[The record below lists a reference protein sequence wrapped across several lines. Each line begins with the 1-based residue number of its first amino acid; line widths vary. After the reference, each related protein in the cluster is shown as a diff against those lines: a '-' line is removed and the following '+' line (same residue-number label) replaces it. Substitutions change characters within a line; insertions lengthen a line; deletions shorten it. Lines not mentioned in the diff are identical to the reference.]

1 VRDIAGALLLAGA
14 IFLLGWR
21 LGIRVAARPTA
32 LDQMA
37 QTLLQREEQT
47 LQATRALRES
57 EEQMRKIFD
66 EGPVGMSLLD
76 ADSRLVRVNSALAE
90 MLGYTVDALR
100 GRRFADFTHPADVH
114 LDRTLISKLLAG
126 TIPRYQIEKR
136 YLTRAG
142 RTIWGELTASVI
154 RDERGHPSF
163 YVATVEDIT
172 GRKSAEDNLHRTAAR
187 LRALSRRLADVQE
200 IERREISRELH
211 DEVGQALTA
220 LKLLLAMASRQT
232 DDTGRLSEALSI
244 VDGLIAQVR
253 TLTLDLRPPMLD
265 DLGLLPALAWHIDHF
280 SAQTGMQIRFRHSGL
295 EQPVTPQVATAA
307 YRIVQ
312 EGLTNV
318 ARHARARSVDVQ
330 VVVEDGSLAI
340 CIVDDGQGFDVGAT
354 LAGASSGLAGM
365 RERAEFLDGSFRV
378 ESTRGGGTRLT
389 ATLPVTSLAP
399 QELQAHTEEQAPRDA
414 GHHRSR

>member
-1 VRDIAGALLLAGA
+1 
-14 IFLLGWR
+14 
-21 LGIRVAARPTA
+21 
-32 LDQMA
+32 
-37 QTLLQREEQT
+37 
-47 LQATRALRES
+47 
-57 EEQMRKIFD
+57 
-66 EGPVGMSLLD
+66 
-76 ADSRLVRVNSALAE
+76 
-90 MLGYTVDALR
+90 
-100 GRRFADFTHPADVH
+100 
-114 LDRTLISKLLAG
+114 
-126 TIPRYQIEKR
+126 
-136 YLTRAG
+136 
-142 RTIWGELTASVI
+142 
-154 RDERGHPSF
+154 
-163 YVATVEDIT
+163 
-172 GRKSAEDNLHRTAAR
+172 
-187 LRALSRRLADVQE
+187 
-200 IERREISRELH
+200 
-211 DEVGQALTA
+211 
-220 LKLLLAMASRQT
+220 
-232 DDTGRLSEALSI
+232 
-244 VDGLIAQVR
+244 
-253 TLTLDLRPPMLD
+253 MLD